1 METRKEIAAEKKRCG
16 SHNCTQA
23 VLCTYHDFAG
33 MEEETI
39 KNVGNAFTAG
49 MGNMEGTCGAIV
61 GAGIILGLAT
71 QDKAKSVNRLWINSS
86 SATVPHNA
94 NCSKVWVRERCF
106 ANALFAWLT
115 LLNFWKRFWK
125 RKVNMPSQMMNE
137 GVRKYG
143 IRL

>member
-39 KNVGNAFTAG
+39 KNAGNAFAAV

-71 QDKAKSVNRLWINSS
+71 QDKAKSVKGMRQIMDKFRRRGNSPWITPALLTKYLS
-86 SATVPHNA
+86 TTEHE
-94 NCSKVWVRERCF
+94 ERQVADSMHLCPQP
-106 ANALFAWLT
+106 LYL
-115 LLNFWKRFWK
+115 
-125 RKVNMPSQMMNE
+125 
-137 GVRKYG
+137 
-143 IRL
+143 

>member
-39 KNVGNAFTAG
+39 KNAGNAFAAG

-71 QDKAKSVNRLWINSS
+71 QDKAKSVKGMRQIMDKFKPVSY
-86 SATVPHNA
+86 TH
-94 NCSKVWVRERCF
+94 
-106 ANALFAWLT
+106 LT
-115 LLNFWKRFWK
+115 LPTN
-125 RKVNMPSQMMNE
+125 
-137 GVRKYG
+137 
-143 IRL
+143 